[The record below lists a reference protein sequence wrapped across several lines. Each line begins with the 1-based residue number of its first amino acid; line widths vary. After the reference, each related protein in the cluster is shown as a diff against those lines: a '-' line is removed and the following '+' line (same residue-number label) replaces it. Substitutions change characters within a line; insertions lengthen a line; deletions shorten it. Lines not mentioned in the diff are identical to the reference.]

1 MKNILIIPCATQIAV
16 EQFNSLKY
24 NKHFNLIGTS
34 HNESDKLFKNFIQL
48 FNSNETKEFIQ
59 EVIRLIDLHDIDIL
73 LPSHDNILY
82 ILKNI
87 PELKHLIPGS
97 NSETINICRFK
108 SKTYNALIS
117 NPLLK
122 KYIPKFE
129 LINNENTFF
138 KPDRGQGS
146 RGSFQLQQ
154 LYLMCE
160 YLPGEEYTIDCFT
173 DLNGEV
179 KLVSP
184 RLRSTIKNGIS
195 EITSLVI
202 NPEFSFIAKQINK
215 TLPFVGAWFY
225 QMKIDIDGNLKFLE
239 VAPRIAGASNIT
251 RLNGTNLT
259 SLTIYQHLGYQ
270 IDIIPQDL
278 VKINNRQ
285 NPQYNI
291 DYDTIF
297 LDYDD
302 TYPFV
307 IEDLKQLNKH
317 IKIITRHKNI
327 LDLPYEIIYVKNNEL
342 KSDIIKN
349 QMDQSNIKPIFIDD
363 SFKEKKDV
371 LLNCKIPCIS
381 LEEVLYL
388 HI

>member
-1 MKNILIIPCATQIAV
+1 MIPCATQIAV

-24 NKHFNLIGTS
+24 NKHFNLVGAS
-34 HNESDKLFKNFIQL
+34 HNESDELFQKFIQL
-48 FNSNETKEFIQ
+48 KHPKESQEFIQ
-59 EVIRLIDLHDIDIL
+59 EIIDIINLNNIDIL
-73 LPSHDNILY
+73 LPSHDDILY

-87 PELKHLIPGS
+87 PELQHLIPGS
-97 NSETINICRFK
+97 KKETIDICRFK
-108 SKTYNALIS
+108 SKTYNVLKQNS
-117 NPLLK
+117 NLTQ
-122 KYIPKFE
+122 YIPEFK
-129 LINNENTFF
+129 LINYSDWFF

-146 RGSFQLQQ
+146 RGSYQLTEP
-154 LYLMCE
+154 YLMCE

-173 DLNGEV
+173 DSDGEV
-179 KLVSP
+179 KFVSP
-184 RLRSTIKNGIS
+184 RWRSIIENGIS
-195 EITSLVI
+195 EITSLVL
-202 NPEFSFIAKQINK
+202 NPEFFFIAEQINK
-215 TLPFVGAWFY
+215 ILPFRGAWFY
-225 QMKIDIDGNLKFLE
+225 QMKKDVNGNLKFLE
-239 VAPRIAGASNIT
+239 VAPRIAGASSIT

-259 SLTIYQHLGYQ
+259 SLTIYQHLGYK

-278 VKINNRQ
+278 VKVNNRQ

-307 IEDLKQLNKH
+307 IEDLKKLNKH

-327 LDLPYEIIYVKNNEL
+327 LDLPYEIIYVKDNEL

-349 QMDQSNIKPIFIDD
+349 QMNQSNMKPIFIDD
-363 SFKEKKDV
+363 SFREKKDV

-388 HI
+388 YL